1 MGFWHVGSMA
11 ECTKVRSRYPLSAA
25 AASSPEFTERANVC
39 ICTYNFN
46 TDEVQS
52 MSAFFAERALLAT
65 GWARNVRFEVSDEG
79 LLTQVLSDSDAHGAE
94 VLKGP
99 VVPGMPNLHSH
110 AFQRAMAGLAE
121 VAGNPNDSFW
131 TWRDLMYRLVGKISP
146 EQLGV
151 IARQLYIEM
160 LKGGFTSVAEFH
172 YVHQDSAGQP
182 YANPAELALQ
192 ISQAA
197 SSAGI
202 GLTLLPVLYSHSG
215 FGGQAPNEGQRR
227 FIHSTESYLSLQA
240 QLKPLLAA
248 QPAQALGLCF
258 HSLRAVTPQQMSEVL
273 AASDK
278 ACPVHI
284 HIAEQQK
291 EVDDCL
297 AWSGRRPLQWLYENV
312 DVDQRWCL
320 VHATHA
326 DAGEVA
332 SMARSAAVAGL
343 CLTTEANLGDGIFPA
358 VDYIAQGGRWGI
370 GSDSHVSLSVVEEL
384 RWLEYGQRLRDQRR
398 NRLYRIDQPM
408 VGRTLFDAALV
419 GGAQAMGQNIGAL
432 TVGQRADWLVLDGND
447 PYLAT
452 ATDDGILN
460 RWLFAGG
467 DRQIRDVLVNG
478 QWVIRDG
485 RHAGEEQ
492 SSRAF
497 AAVLRELLG

>member
-1 MGFWHVGSMA
+1 
-11 ECTKVRSRYPLSAA
+11 
-25 AASSPEFTERANVC
+25 
-39 ICTYNFN
+39 
-46 TDEVQS
+46 
-52 MSAFFAERALLAT
+52 MSVFFAERALLPT
-65 GWARNVRFEVSDEG
+65 GWANNVRFEVSPEG
-79 LLTQVLSDSDAHGAE
+79 MLTQVLADADSEGAE
-94 VLKGP
+94 LMNGP

-131 TWRDLMYRLVGKISP
+131 TWRDLMYRLVGQISP
-146 EQLGV
+146 EQLGI

-172 YVHQDSAGQP
+172 YVHQDTSGQP
-182 YANPAELALQ
+182 YANPAELAMRV
-192 ISQAA
+192 SEAA
-197 SSAGI
+197 SSVGI

-227 FIHSTESYLSLQA
+227 FIHSTDSYLELQA
-240 QLKPLLAA
+240 NLRQIIQT

-258 HSLRAVTPQQMSEVL
+258 HSLRAVTPQQIGDVL

-278 ACPVHI
+278 QIPVHI

-297 AWSGRRPLQWLYENV
+297 NWSGRRPLQWLYENV

-326 DAGEVA
+326 EADEVA
-332 SMARSAAVAGL
+332 LMASSRAIAGL

-398 NRLYRIDQPM
+398 NRLYRSDQPM
-408 VGRTLFDAALV
+408 VGRTLYDAALV
-419 GGAQAMGQNIGAL
+419 GGAQAMGQPVGAL
-432 TVGQRADWLVLDGND
+432 EVGKRADWLVLDGND

-452 ATDDGILN
+452 ASGDAILN

-467 DRQIRDVLVNG
+467 DRQIRDVMVNG
-478 QWVIRDG
+478 RWVISDG
-485 RHAGEEQ
+485 RHADEEE

-497 AAVLRELLG
+497 AQVLREMLG